1 MSPVLLLSS
10 QEERAK
16 LKLDN
21 WLKTYFHLNFSVTLY
36 LARVY
41 VTFSSVE
48 ETIMNVLSVDRT
60 STGIKSIH
68 RVSAVSPRF
77 SPLRTFR
84 GRDVCDSTPK
94 IPY

>member
-21 WLKTYFHLNFSVTLY
+21 WLKTFFHLNFSVTLY

-60 STGIKSIH
+60 
-68 RVSAVSPRF
+68 
-77 SPLRTFR
+77 
-84 GRDVCDSTPK
+84 
-94 IPY
+94 

>member
-1 MSPVLLLSS
+1 MSLVLLFSS
-10 QEERAK
+10 QEERE

-21 WLKTYFHLNFSVTLY
+21 WLKTYFYLNFLVTLY

-41 VTFSSVE
+41 VSFSSVE
-48 ETIMNVLSVDRT
+48 KTIMKVLSVDRT

-68 RVSAVSPRF
+68 SLSAVSHRF